1 MRDSRFDFQI
11 GNPQPSGSSQWT
23 QPPVSR
29 SYPPQQPA
37 QGPPMSGGSYGRSY
51 DSSQSRQDRLSF
63 QASPNSA
70 NSFPPLGSLPGSV
83 IHPRSGGTY
92 VSVSPQTNGVS
103 PSMALS
109 EASVPA
115 TTSIESMLNRDLA
128 MHIIDLYFAHVR
140 LSSDLTYLGEL
151 NSWSQVYCIIPVIHR
166 PSFMADLANHEEEK
180 RPVFFALIMAM
191 IAMTLIHVSR
201 SWRYSLQCGLNRSKD
216 PSDLLPDPA
225 SRRSAETF

>member
-1 MRDSRFDFQI
+1 M
-11 GNPQPSGSSQWT
+11 SS
-23 QPPVSR
+23 
-29 SYPPQQPA
+29 
-37 QGPPMSGGSYGRSY
+37 GSYGRSY

-140 LSSDLTYLGEL
+140 LSSDLTYLGKL
-151 NSWSQVYCIIPVIHR
+151 NSWPQVYCIIPVIHR

-191 IAMTLIHVSR
+191 IAMTLIHVSCSGYR
-201 SWRYSLQCGLNRSKD
+201 AFNVGSSSTKIPRTFFPTLPPEGVRKL
-216 PSDLLPDPA
+216 SDHCLKA
-225 SRRSAETF
+225 VYAITRREMDLITVDLICIK